1 MADMEKVIKLCAG
14 TRGWRRKLI
23 VAATKEP
30 RALVANVLTALRSAP
45 EWHGVLAHDEFAL
58 TVLAVKPP
66 PWCRA
71 PGGWAPLR
79 WSDRDDVLTA
89 EWLQH
94 RGIHVAPAMVAQAV
108 VAAAKENP
116 FHPVRDYLHG
126 LTWDGR
132 NRLEGFA

>member
-1 MADMEKVIKLCAG
+1 M
-14 TRGWRRKLI
+14 
-23 VAATKEP
+23 
-30 RALVANVLTALRSAP
+30 
-45 EWHGVLAHDEFAL
+45 
-58 TVLAVKPP
+58 
-66 PWCRA
+66 
-71 PGGWAPLR
+71 R

-94 RGIHVAPAMVAQAV
+94 QGIHVAPAMVAQAV

-132 NRLEGFA
+132 NRLEGFAATHLGAEDSRYSAAVGRCVLVAAVARIMAPGVQGRPHTHPGGRAGDAKVHHAGRYV